1 MEVVACNTTFVHYRL
16 YNIYTACNYTFVFVF
31 ALAQAYVS
39 SVNSLLHMAYSAFV
53 LYGRR
58 GTSTS
63 FGKHA
68 TMHSTLWDCI
78 VDDGDNDLQGG
89 IQQWKLMR
97 HGKFL
102 KLVSIL
108 GIRQGTHI
116 RKCVRLWHVQVLLY
130 NIYNTYIY
138 IIYIYT
144 YIHTCIY
151 ISRHKQGHR
160 CIGSRMVSIICSAMA
175 SKKDEKTFKA
185 LMKNIKYRM
194 PPRSMKTCRR
204 FFKARVKICVLAI
217 VQSNMHIDN
226 VWARWSDTYDAI
238 ALRQEV
244 TKVRRKYPD
253 ASIAE

>member
-116 RKCVRLWHVQVLLY
+116 RECVRLWRIQVLHA
-130 NIYNTYIY
+130 TAERERVQAAAADDE
-138 IIYIYT
+138 
-144 YIHTCIY
+144 C
-151 ISRHKQGHR
+151 
-160 CIGSRMVSIICSAMA
+160 A
-175 SKKDEKTFKA
+175 SPDVFW
-185 LMKNIKYRM
+185 
-194 PPRSMKTCRR
+194 P
-204 FFKARVKICVLAI
+204 
-217 VQSNMHIDN
+217 
-226 VWARWSDTYDAI
+226 DTD
-238 ALRQEV
+238 
-244 TKVRRKYPD
+244 D
-253 ASIAE
+253 GFND